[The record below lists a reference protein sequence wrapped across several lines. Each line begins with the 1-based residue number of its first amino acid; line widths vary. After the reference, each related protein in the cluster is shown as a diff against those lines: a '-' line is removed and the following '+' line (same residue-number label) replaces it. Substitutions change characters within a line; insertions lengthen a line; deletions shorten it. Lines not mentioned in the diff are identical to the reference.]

1 MSATLHHRGRWRE
14 VLLLVLSLA
23 VLAVVASQPP
33 LAQDP
38 SYHDFA
44 DQRTLFGVPHFWNV
58 VSNVPFGIIGILGC
72 WWLIRR
78 GRNSIAFEDPGERTA
93 YFVFFIGGLLTCFG
107 SAYYHATP
115 TNATLL
121 WDRLGLSL
129 MLTSIFAIVV
139 TEFVNQRFGRRMLV
153 PMVAIGLI
161 SVLYWAYTESRGHG
175 DLRPYAVVQFYP
187 MLAMPIIFLLFRSRY
202 TYAGAY
208 WALLVLYGLAKVA
221 ELYDERIF
229 EWTGFWS
236 GHTFKH
242 LIAAIASFVPLYWLQ
257 RRTLRRP

>member
-78 GRNSIAFEDPGERTA
+78 GRNSIAFQDPGERTA

-175 DLRPYAVVQFYP
+175 DLRPYA
-187 MLAMPIIFLLFRSRY
+187 
-202 TYAGAY
+202 
-208 WALLVLYGLAKVA
+208 
-221 ELYDERIF
+221 
-229 EWTGFWS
+229 
-236 GHTFKH
+236 
-242 LIAAIASFVPLYWLQ
+242 
-257 RRTLRRP
+257 